1 MNAARTSSYS
11 GIRKRVTHGRVRYID
26 HAQLVGCD
34 KQRAGTPD
42 YRHGVPALALVT
54 PYKFTNWH
62 AVVTCGN

>member
-26 HAQLVGCD
+26 HAQLVG
-34 KQRAGTPD
+34 TPD